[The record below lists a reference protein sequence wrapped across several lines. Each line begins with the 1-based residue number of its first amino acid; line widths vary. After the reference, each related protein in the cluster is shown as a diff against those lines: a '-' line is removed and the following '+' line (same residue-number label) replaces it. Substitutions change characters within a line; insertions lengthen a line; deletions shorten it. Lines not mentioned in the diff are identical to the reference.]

1 MEAGEAVMIR
11 GVPKRCHA
19 GDSAIE
25 RIPVLAVIPDP
36 VERTRL
42 SCLFSGWAWDFQT
55 AANLR
60 QASGAL
66 RTNQVAVVLAEF
78 AFPGGGWK
86 DLLQE
91 CRRAARPPRLI
102 VTGFAMSD
110 AAWEEVL
117 VLGANDAL
125 AKPYEDGEVLRA
137 VELAWLDWE
146 LERRPQRGRAPH

>member
-1 MEAGEAVMIR
+1 MIQSAPKLYRAGESVD
-11 GVPKRCHA
+11 GP
-19 GDSAIE
+19 
-25 RIPVLAVIPDP
+25 IPVLAVIPDP
-36 VERTRL
+36 GERNRL
-42 SCLFSGWAWDFQT
+42 SRLFSGWAWDFQT

-60 QASGAL
+60 EAARAL
-66 RTNQVAVVLAEF
+66 RAGQVAVVLAEF

-86 DLLQE
+86 DLLPE

-102 VTGFAMSD
+102 VTGFAMSE

-125 AKPYEDGEVLRA
+125 AKPYEDDDVLRA

-146 LERRPQRGRAPH
+146 LERRPRRGRAN